1 MREQPRISRI
11 TQIFSFVHR
20 LSFPRR
26 ACPREGVGRESIFG
40 VRVDSRFRGNDKTS
54 HFFLVL
60 ALVFLMGCGQE
71 TAVSNAPLPT
81 LAATLAPP
89 TSTLP
94 APPTPIPATSTPEAP
109 TATLVTPTPV
119 PTNTPLPPLTLAVP
133 DSWQPIIG
141 EVLAQAG
148 TSRSWQIV
156 PTSQPADASL
166 LENGEG
172 QLIWQEA
179 IVIAVPFVTEWEF
192 ITQTDAEAIIANGHQ
207 LAVVQ
212 LWSELT
218 PDWKP
223 LRVDGRYPTDP
234 DYPFHNRLTLAS
246 TGSATDLPQA
256 VAELVPI
263 LQTALAPEPTIHLAS
278 VGDIMMDRGL
288 GIVIQGGNLAY
299 PFAKVAPL
307 LQNADITVGNME
319 SAMGDVGEPANKS
332 YPFRAPPVAAEAL
345 ALGGFDVV
353 SLANNHGMDY
363 GPEALL
369 QAIDLLQA
377 QGVAPIGA
385 GANFDAAHTPH
396 ITQVNGLSLAFLG
409 YVNVP
414 VEARSAFDTAVWTA
428 TDTTP
433 GLAWGYPEVIAAD
446 VTAVR
451 DQVDLVIVVLHSGF
465 EYIEEPS
472 EPQVAA
478 AQAAID
484 AGADMVIGHHAH
496 ILQGID
502 FYNGGVIVYGLGNFA
517 FEIDGPPETAV
528 LNVWLD
534 ADGVHTLELIPAII
548 QKGGAPRLAESWEAA
563 PILSKVYFLTR
574 ILNSQ

>member
-1 MREQPRISRI
+1 M
-11 TQIFSFVHR
+11 
-20 LSFPRR
+20 
-26 ACPREGVGRESIFG
+26 
-40 VRVDSRFRGNDKTS
+40 
-54 HFFLVL
+54 
-60 ALVFLMGCGQE
+60 ALIFLMGCGK
-71 TAVSNAPLPT
+71 TAVSTASLPT
-81 LAATLAPP
+81 LVPTLAQAVATELAPP
-89 TSTLP
+89 TP
-94 APPTPIPATSTPEAP
+94 VPPATNTPEAP
-109 TATLVTPTPV
+109 TATAVPPTPE

-133 DSWQPIIG
+133 DAWQAIISQ
-141 EVLAQAG
+141 VLAQAS

-156 PTSQPADASL
+156 PASQPADANL
-166 LENGEG
+166 IENGGG

-192 ITQTDAEAIIANGHQ
+192 ITQADAEAILANGHQ
-207 LAVVQ
+207 LAVVRS
-212 LWSELT
+212 WSELT

-234 DYPFHNRLTLAS
+234 DYPFHNRLTLETAS
-246 TGSATDLPQA
+246 REA
-256 VAELVPI
+256 AELVPI
-263 LQTALAPEPTIHLAS
+263 LQTALAPEPIVHLAS

-288 GIVIQGGNLAY
+288 GIVIQTGNLAY

-345 ALGGFDVV
+345 AVGGFDVV

-385 GANFDAAHTPH
+385 GANFDAAHTPY

-428 TDTTP
+428 TETTP
-433 GLAWGYPEVIAAD
+433 GLAWGDPEVIAAD
-446 VTAVR
+446 VAAVR

-484 AGADMVIGHHAH
+484 AGAKLVIGHHAH

-534 ADGVHTLELIPAII
+534 QDGVHTLELIPAII
-548 QKGGAPRLAESWEAA
+548 QEGGAPRLAESWEAA
-563 PILSKVYFLTR
+563 PILRQVYFLTR
-574 ILNSQ
+574 ILNSR

>member
-1 MREQPRISRI
+1 MRKEKIKDYAALTNSKI
-11 TQIFSFVHR
+11 CVICEIF
-20 LSFPRR
+20 
-26 ACPREGVGRESIFG
+26 
-40 VRVDSRFRGNDKTS
+40 DKKL
-54 HFFLVL
+54 FFIATLIL
-60 ALVFLMGCGQE
+60 FLMGCGQ

-81 LAATLAPP
+81 LAP
-89 TSTLP
+89 TSAHPTGTFP
-94 APPTPIPATSTPEAP
+94 APPTPIPATNTPEAA
-109 TATLVTPTPV
+109 TATAVPPTPE
-119 PTNTPLPPLTLAVP
+119 PTSTALPPLTLAVP
-133 DSWQPIIG
+133 DAWQTTIG
-141 EVLAQAG
+141 AVLAQA
-148 TSRSWQIV
+148 TTHRTWQIV
-156 PTSQPADASL
+156 PATEAADATL
-166 LENGEG
+166 VENGGG
-172 QLIWQEA
+172 QLIWQEPIA
-179 IVIAVPFVTEWEF
+179 IAVPFVTEWEF
-192 ITQTDAEAIIANGHQ
+192 ITQTDAETIMANGHE
-207 LAVVQ
+207 LAVV
-212 LWSELT
+212 LPWSALT

-223 LRVDGRYPTDP
+223 LRVDGRFPTDP
-234 DYPFHNRLTLAS
+234 DYPFHNRLTLE
-246 TGSATDLPQA
+246 ATSSEA
-256 VAELVPI
+256 TELVSL
-263 LQTALAPEPTIHLAS
+263 LQTALAPEPIVHLAS
-278 VGDIMMDRGL
+278 VGDIMLDRGL

-319 SAMGDVGEPANKS
+319 SALGTLGEPANKS

-369 QAIDLLQA
+369 QAIELLQA

-385 GANFDAAHTPH
+385 GANFDAAHTPYV
-396 ITQVNGLSLAFLG
+396 TQINGLSLAILS

-414 VEARSAFDTAVWTA
+414 IEARSAFDTAVWTA

-433 GLAWGYPEVIAAD
+433 GLAWGDPEVIAAD

-484 AGADMVIGHHAH
+484 AGAKLVIGHHAH

-534 ADGVHTLELIPAII
+534 ANGVRSLELIPAII
-548 QKGGAPRLAESWEAA
+548 QEGGAPRLAESWEAA
-563 PILSKVYFLTR
+563 PILRQVYFLTR
-574 ILNSQ
+574 ILNSR